1 MRKIFG
7 GSRSLDGAKAHEV
20 NTSVIETMRKQN
32 PDKNFFEIMLPLL
45 EKRVKEKHE
54 NHSEL

>member
-1 MRKIFG
+1 
-7 GSRSLDGAKAHEV
+7 
-20 NTSVIETMRKQN
+20 MRKQN

-45 EKRVKEKHE
+45 EKRVKERHE